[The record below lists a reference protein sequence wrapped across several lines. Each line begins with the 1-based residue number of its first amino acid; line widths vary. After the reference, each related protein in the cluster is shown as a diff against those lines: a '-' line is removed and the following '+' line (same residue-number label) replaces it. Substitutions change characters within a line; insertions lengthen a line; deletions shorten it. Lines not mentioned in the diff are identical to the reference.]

1 MKLNLVADYELPNG
15 KRFVATFA
23 IHESSNLVGLLNLC
37 ALSFPVSGGG
47 FEHFAPKFLLMCESG
62 RKAEAV
68 AHEWENDYKA
78 QGRLYDY
85 EQLDALEVHKFKT
98 ESEG

>member
-23 IHESSNLVGLLNLC
+23 IHESNNLVGLLNLC

-47 FEHFAPKFLLMCESG
+47 FERFAPKFLLMCESG

-68 AHEWENDYKA
+68 AHEWESGYKE
-78 QGRLYDY
+78 QGRLYNY
-85 EQLDALEVHKFKT
+85 EPLDVLEVHKFKT

>member
-1 MKLNLVADYELPNG
+1 MKLNLVADYELPGG
-15 KRFVATFA
+15 KRFVATFS
-23 IHESSNLVGLLNLC
+23 IHESNNLVGLLNLC

-47 FEHFAPKFLLMCESG
+47 FERFTPKSLTMCESE
-62 RKAEAV
+62 RKAKAV
-68 AHEWENDYKA
+68 AQVWKNDYKA

-85 EQLDALEVHKFKT
+85 EQLDVLEVHKFKM

>member
-1 MKLNLVADYELPNG
+1 MKLNLVADYELPGG

-23 IHESSNLVGLLNLC
+23 IHESNNLAGLSGLC
-37 ALSFPVSGGG
+37 TLSFPVSGGG
-47 FEHFAPKFLLMCESG
+47 FERFAPKCLTMCESG

-68 AHEWENDYKA
+68 AKGWESDYKE
-78 QGRLYDY
+78 QGRLYNY
-85 EQLDALEVHKFKT
+85 EPLDVLEVYKFKK

>member
-1 MKLNLVADYELPNG
+1 MKLNLVADYELPGG

-23 IHESSNLVGLLNLC
+23 IHESNNLVGLPSLC
-37 ALSFPVSGGG
+37 TLSFPVSGGG
-47 FEHFAPKFLLMCESG
+47 FERFAPKFLLMCESG

-68 AHEWENDYKA
+68 AQGWESGYKE
-78 QGRLYDY
+78 QGRLYNY
-85 EQLDALEVHKFKT
+85 EPLDVLEVHKFKK